1 MPDNS
6 EPIKVTA
13 VQSTNS
19 SIRRVTYAGMLINVL
34 LSIVKCTVGLAVGSI
49 SLFADGIHSLSDLL
63 TDAAVLVGI
72 HLGSREPD
80 ADHPYGHGRF
90 ETFSTAFVA
99 VVLIAVGVGM
109 IYKAS
114 GDIAKMHA
122 TGVETVTISTWVIWV
137 ALLSVISKEV
147 LYQWTRIVAI
157 RVHSS
162 VVYANAW
169 HHRSD
174 ALSSVAVI
182 IGAIAVKF
190 GYPHGDQLGAI
201 VVGIMIILV
210 GVKVIGQCISEFS
223 ERAVDARIV
232 DQIQKIIESEKR
244 IRGWHQL
251 RTRSAGREIFLDLHI
266 LVDPELT
273 VTDGHEISECLERTL
288 IEQIPQ
294 PMNIIIHIEPDIPR
308 MRREP

>member
-1 MPDNS
+1 MQDNS
-6 EPIKVTA
+6 EQLKA
-13 VQSTNS
+13 AAMQSTNC
-19 SIRRVTYAGMLINVL
+19 SIRQVTYAGMFINIL
-34 LSIVKCTVGLAVGSI
+34 LSVVKCLVGLSVGSI

-63 TDAAVLVGI
+63 TDVAVLVGV
-72 HLGSREPD
+72 HLGSRGPD

-99 VVLIAVGVGM
+99 VVLITVGAGM

-114 GDIAKMHA
+114 GDIGKMHA
-122 TGVETVTISTWVIWV
+122 RGVETVTISTWVIWV
-137 ALLSVISKEV
+137 ALLSVISKEA
-147 LYQWTRIVAI
+147 LYQWTRVVAV

-210 GVKVIGQCISEFS
+210 GVKVVGQCISEFS
-223 ERAVDARIV
+223 ERAVDVQIV
-232 DQIQKIIESEKR
+232 EQIQTIIESEKR
-244 IRGWHQL
+244 ILGWHKL

-266 LVDPELT
+266 LVAPELT
-273 VTDGHEISECLERTL
+273 VTDAHEISECLERTL

-294 PMNIIIHIEPDIPR
+294 PMNVIIHIEPDIPR
-308 MRREP
+308 MRRE